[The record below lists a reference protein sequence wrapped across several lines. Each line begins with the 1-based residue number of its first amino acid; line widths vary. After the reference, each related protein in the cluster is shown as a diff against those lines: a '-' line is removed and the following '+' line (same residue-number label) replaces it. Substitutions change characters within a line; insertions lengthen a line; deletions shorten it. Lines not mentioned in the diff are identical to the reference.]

1 MASTPPENAASKRW
15 KLDRPV
21 RVRLAVQR
29 ALAEGELSNAAI
41 ARQYDVTAQSIREFA
56 QRHADVIATMKANL
70 ADEYAGM
77 WIADKRERL
86 LRYQNTAE
94 ILERQIEAVDQGRT
108 EVVGVVEA
116 DEDGETALA
125 DDVSGPLSRLTRALN
140 NTLKAVA
147 EERGQLPTRM
157 VVRNEAGGAVHVY
170 GSDVDTDA
178 V

>member
-1 MASTPPENAASKRW
+1 MTSPPPEKHRW
-15 KLDRPV
+15 KLERPF
-21 RVRLAVQR
+21 RVRYKLQR
-29 ALAEGELSNAAI
+29 ALAEGGRSNAQL
-41 ARQYDVTAQSIREFA
+41 AREYDVAAVSIREFA
-56 QRHADVIATMKANL
+56 LRHKAVIDEMKANL